1 MGFLP
6 RTPRPWV
13 SETDVVVFPSPAGVG
28 VIAVT
33 LISFASGRSESRS
46 STERSTF
53 AL

>member
-1 MGFLP
+1 M
-6 RTPRPWV
+6 

-33 LISFASGRSESRS
+33 LISFASGRSASRS
-46 STERSTF
+46 MTERSTF